1 MREFTHNA
9 GMYMLDLAAKS
20 RIIFMFMGFSVV
32 ALMWADRYTL
42 SLVG

>member
-1 MREFTHNA
+1 MREVTHIA
-9 GMYMLDLAAKS
+9 GKYMLDLAAKS

-42 SLVG
+42 TLMG